1 MQQIKRKYHQHE
13 AEISD
18 IIIAISKKVKE
29 VHDIILSIDVNELFT
44 NVAGGIEK
52 LWFDNKSSVY
62 STISKDAHL
71 IQNHTCKDPQKLIN
85 YRQ

>member
-29 VHDIILSIDVNELFT
+29 GHDIILSIDVNELFT

-52 LWFDNKSSVY
+52 L
-62 STISKDAHL
+62 
-71 IQNHTCKDPQKLIN
+71 
-85 YRQ
+85 